1 MKDLNSLIAL
11 GTWILWKYQNRC
23 VFDGVSPR
31 ISAALSQARE
41 ECHLWEM
48 AGAKRTLVSRSH
60 LPCFLVVARCCG
72 VSVLSLIM
80 NSFFV
85 SLF

>member
-1 MKDLNSLIAL
+1 MGWWEQDVKVTGDLAMKDLNSLIAL

-48 AGAKRTLVSRSH
+48 AGAKGLS
-60 LPCFLVVARCCG
+60 FLVATCH
-72 VSVLSLIM
+72 VS
-80 NSFFV
+80 
-85 SLF
+85 